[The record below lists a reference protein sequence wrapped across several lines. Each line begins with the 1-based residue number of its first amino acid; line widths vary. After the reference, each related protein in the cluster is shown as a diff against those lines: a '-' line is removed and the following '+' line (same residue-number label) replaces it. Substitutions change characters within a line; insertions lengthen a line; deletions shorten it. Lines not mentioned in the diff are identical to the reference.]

1 MNWGEFKDPVSH
13 MCLIGSVVTPS
24 FLTQE
29 VAGLNNIFH
38 KKNSVTE
45 FAEFSENI

>member
-13 MCLIGSVVTPS
+13 MCFADIVVAFC

-29 VAGLNNIFH
+29 MAGLNLLTEMTNIL
-38 KKNSVTE
+38 VTE
-45 FAEFSENI
+45 FNEDIW